1 MRNPKILSVIFLSI
15 LTVTP
20 FLSVS
25 FFPRPVSA
33 QTLPTCIDGQYYS
46 PPLSGVNLGWDG
58 LTARFYN
65 NSDRAE
71 CAPTAAQ
78 RAARPYTGIAAPA
91 VCTGIV
97 SCITL
102 LPRLLFQYGTAAIAL
117 VFVSLSSLILS
128 IAALLF
134 NWLVDHT
141 IIQFGTTY
149 TDAVKKAVETA
160 WTAFRDIAN
169 ILIIGIFTFI
179 AISIILGLKEYG
191 QKKMIA
197 HVLIIAVLINFSLL
211 FTKMIIDGSNY
222 TATQVY
228 TAAGL
233 GSTQA
238 KGATVNN
245 STQYGIADQFMNL
258 LGVSTLAN
266 AWKTVNDTAVAQNG
280 WWGPFVH
287 GILLTVILLG
297 AALVLFYGC
306 FLLVSRLIMLIFLM
320 MTASIAFASYL
331 VPKWSG
337 SSYGWSAWWS
347 SLIWC
352 AAFAPILM
360 FLLWM
365 TLNVSSALKNKT
377 TGTLGG
383 ALSDPAGGNNMSAL
397 FAYLIV
403 LGLLY
408 ATFKVSS
415 MAANKIGGF
424 NIASLATALP
434 FTMGSRF
441 LAGGLGRLAIGAP
454 AYFKAKSL
462 TKEARTARD
471 AAAVAERGARRH
483 DNAGNFAL
491 GAQARAEAIRQKEIA
506 RQKMK
511 TAGRMGSLADS
522 RFNLMDTATA
532 KATLGAVGV
541 KGFAAG
547 ASSKAGLE
555 QSIADQVKHRAEKAE
570 KLAAKIAPS
579 AEQNDDAKAK
589 REQVVR
595 EERQGRREQLEV
607 MRDMHKTS
615 ADAAKKT
622 ERLTEQMEA
631 AIAERDNAAEN
642 RNTLD
647 QQLQAGTIPQAHHD
661 AQMQIEN
668 QRIERASQAADSIQ
682 SRIND
687 LEKPLKIAQK
697 RVDDFEEETKEA
709 VKQSGKEIVATM
721 TESGADIAQKIGE
734 QQGDILTRAVGAVT
748 GVNKAVADETKD
760 IYKKKIKTA
769 GLRDVFADIQSGNPP
784 PAASPPTTP

>member
-233 GSTQA
+233 GSTQG
-238 KGATVNN
+238 KRATGNKR
-245 STQYGIADQFMNL
+245 TQ
-258 LGVSTLAN
+258 
-266 AWKTVNDTAVAQNG
+266 
-280 WWGPFVH
+280 
-287 GILLTVILLG
+287 
-297 AALVLFYGC
+297 
-306 FLLVSRLIMLIFLM
+306 
-320 MTASIAFASYL
+320 
-331 VPKWSG
+331 
-337 SSYGWSAWWS
+337 
-347 SLIWC
+347 
-352 AAFAPILM
+352 
-360 FLLWM
+360 
-365 TLNVSSALKNKT
+365 
-377 TGTLGG
+377 
-383 ALSDPAGGNNMSAL
+383 
-397 FAYLIV
+397 
-403 LGLLY
+403 
-408 ATFKVSS
+408 
-415 MAANKIGGF
+415 
-424 NIASLATALP
+424 
-434 FTMGSRF
+434 
-441 LAGGLGRLAIGAP
+441 
-454 AYFKAKSL
+454 
-462 TKEARTARD
+462 
-471 AAAVAERGARRH
+471 
-483 DNAGNFAL
+483 
-491 GAQARAEAIRQKEIA
+491 
-506 RQKMK
+506 
-511 TAGRMGSLADS
+511 
-522 RFNLMDTATA
+522 
-532 KATLGAVGV
+532 
-541 KGFAAG
+541 
-547 ASSKAGLE
+547 
-555 QSIADQVKHRAEKAE
+555 
-570 KLAAKIAPS
+570 
-579 AEQNDDAKAK
+579 
-589 REQVVR
+589 
-595 EERQGRREQLEV
+595 
-607 MRDMHKTS
+607 
-615 ADAAKKT
+615 
-622 ERLTEQMEA
+622 
-631 AIAERDNAAEN
+631 
-642 RNTLD
+642 
-647 QQLQAGTIPQAHHD
+647 
-661 AQMQIEN
+661 
-668 QRIERASQAADSIQ
+668 
-682 SRIND
+682 
-687 LEKPLKIAQK
+687 
-697 RVDDFEEETKEA
+697 
-709 VKQSGKEIVATM
+709 
-721 TESGADIAQKIGE
+721 
-734 QQGDILTRAVGAVT
+734 
-748 GVNKAVADETKD
+748 
-760 IYKKKIKTA
+760 
-769 GLRDVFADIQSGNPP
+769 
-784 PAASPPTTP
+784 